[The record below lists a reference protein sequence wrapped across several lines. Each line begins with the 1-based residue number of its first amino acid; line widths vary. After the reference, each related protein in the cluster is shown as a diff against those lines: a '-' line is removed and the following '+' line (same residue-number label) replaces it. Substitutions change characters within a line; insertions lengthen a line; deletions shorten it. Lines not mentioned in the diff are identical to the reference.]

1 MEEFLGRKNYITKIV
16 NDEIFRFFL
25 AAGSGL
31 LASADPW
38 APVTALDPAPARG
51 PAAT

>member
-1 MEEFLGRKNYITKIV
+1 MEEIWGRKSYITKIV

-25 AAGSGL
+25 ASGL

-38 APVTALDPAPARG
+38 APVTAPDPAPARG